1 MTQTIAAP
9 RMRGMASAIIGFCL
23 NLFGYGLGPLFVGVL
38 NDHLRPSLG
47 AESIRYSL
55 MILLSGC
62 VVAAVASFAT
72 NASVREDL
80 ELSRTAR

>member
-1 MTQTIAAP
+1 
-9 RMRGMASAIIGFCL
+9 
-23 NLFGYGLGPLFVGVL
+23 
-38 NDHLRPSLG
+38 
-47 AESIRYSL
+47 